1 MDDRGPVGMAG
12 VLPGDLLEIINGH
25 PIRDI
30 IDYRFYSADE
40 VLDCTFSRN
49 GQSRHIIIQR
59 DDRDL
64 GIDFEPM
71 RYCSC
76 GNRCIFCFVDQNPPG
91 MRPSLYFKDED
102 YRLSFLHGNYVTLTH
117 AGQDDLER
125 IATQRLFPLYISI
138 HATDLEVRKTLL
150 GLREDDHLL
159 DKIRYLTERG
169 IELHGQI
176 VLCPGINDGE
186 VLDVSLDT
194 LSMFYPKLR
203 SVAVVPVG
211 LTRHRQGLP
220 QLQGYDAVSARG
232 VVQNVVKHQNRIY
245 KKHRE
250 SWVYI
255 ADEFYLL
262 AGYDVPSAAH
272 YGDFWQVENGV
283 GMVRSFLT
291 EFEESSRRF
300 PKKLNK
306 AKRYTLVTGVLAG
319 PILEKFVLPVLSRVK
334 NIYVRLKVVPNSFYG
349 DTVTVSGLL
358 TGGDIIQ
365 ALQGDENDST
375 VLLPPNCLNDDGLF
389 LDDRTPEDVT
399 NILGRHVQILNHFDE
414 LYNLEKEAKCLS

>member
-1 MDDRGPVGMAG
+1 MAG
-12 VLPGDLLEIINGH
+12 VVAGDLLETINGH

-49 GQSRHIIIQR
+49 GQSRHITIQR
-59 DDRDL
+59 DDRDM

-117 AGQDDLER
+117 AEQEDLER
-125 IATQRLFPLYISI
+125 ITIQRLSPLYISI
-138 HATDLEVRKTLL
+138 HATDLEIRKTLL
-150 GLREDDHLL
+150 GLTEDDHLL
-159 DKIRYLTERG
+159 DKIRCLTERG

-186 VLDVSLDT
+186 VLDTSLET
-194 LSMFYPKLR
+194 LSSFYPKLR

-220 QLQGYDAVSARG
+220 RLKGYDAVSARG
-232 VVQNVVKHQNRIY
+232 VVQNVVKHQNRIH

-250 SWVYI
+250 PWVYL

-262 AGYDVPSAAH
+262 AGHDVPPTEH

-291 EFEESSRRF
+291 EFEKSSRRF
-300 PKKLNK
+300 PKQLNK
-306 AKRYTLVTGVLAG
+306 ESRYTLVTGVLAG
-319 PILEKFVLPVLSRVK
+319 PILEKFVLPVLSRAK
-334 NIYVRLKVVPNSFYG
+334 NMDVRLKVVPNSFYG
-349 DTVTVSGLL
+349 ETVTVSGLL

-365 ALQGDENDST
+365 AFQGDDDMAT

-389 LDDRTPEDVT
+389 LDDRTPADLT
-399 NILGRHVQILNHFDE
+399 AILGRPIRILNRFDE
-414 LYNLEKEAKCLS
+414 LYNLEKGAEWPS

>member
-1 MDDRGPVGMAG
+1 MGLKIKRVAEKSPVGMAG
-12 VLPGDLLEIINGH
+12 VVPGDLLETINGH
-25 PIRDI
+25 PICDI

-49 GQSRHIIIQR
+49 GQSRHITIQR

-125 IATQRLFPLYISI
+125 IATQRLSPLYISI

-150 GLREDDHLL
+150 GLKKDDHLL
-159 DKIRYLTERG
+159 DKIQYLTERG

-176 VLCPGINDGE
+176 VLCPGINDGK

-194 LSMFYPKLR
+194 LFMFYPKLR

-211 LTRHRQGLP
+211 LTRHRQGLS
-220 QLQGYDAVSARG
+220 QLKGYDAVSARAVVRG
-232 VVQNVVKHQNRIY
+232 VAKHQNRSL
-245 KKHRE
+245 KKDKE
-250 SWVYI
+250 PWVYL

-283 GMVRSFLT
+283 GMVRSFQT
-291 EFEESSRRF
+291 EFEESSSHF
-300 PKKLNK
+300 PKQLKK
-306 AKRYTLVTGVLAG
+306 AKHYTLVTGVLAG
-319 PILEKFVLPVLSRVK
+319 PMLEKDVLPVLSRIK
-334 NIYVRLKVVPNSFYG
+334 NMDIRLKVVSNSFYG
-349 DTVTVSGLL
+349 ETVTVSGLL
-358 TGGDIIQ
+358 TGDDVSR
-365 ALQGDENDST
+365 ALQGDDDDST

-389 LDDRTPEDVT
+389 LDDRTPEDLTEV
-399 NILGRHVQILNHFDE
+399 LGRHVQILNHFDE
-414 LYNLEKEAKCLS
+414 LFNW